1 MISPEVM
8 QELLSVR
15 QVLHYLPESASSEKG
30 WTEHEQ
36 HLFWVALAQHPQ
48 GPWTAIAEFI
58 GTKSARQVM
67 THGQKLRQKLNRW
80 NERLRSNPTASMLM
94 DGANV
99 STSTNVKVTA
109 GISVEAMSTLT
120 TDVPMAGNEYCGLQP
135 AFPLSTPASVGGLQ
149 ERLTVG
155 GVSIVEMDGLP
166 LSDTNVMGP
175 HGMIPPGSERFPS
188 VEMTLPSQFASSSAT
203 HPHVSAD
210 TTRVVELMLSES
222 SEELTVTD
230 FSDDPEML
238 PQDLLDDL
246 LDILSDD
253 DLNELNQHLHHNSSM
268 P

>member
-15 QVLHYLPESASSEKG
+15 QVLHYLPESAPSDKG

-58 GTKSARQVM
+58 GTKSARQAM
-67 THGQKLRQKLNRW
+67 THGQKLRQKLRRW

-94 DGANV
+94 DGRPWDAPIRGIFQAPGGEFN
-99 STSTNVKVTA
+99 A
-109 GISVEAMSTLT
+109 GLMV
-120 TDVPMAGNEYCGLQP
+120 DD
-135 AFPLSTPASVGGLQ
+135 
-149 ERLTVG
+149 
-155 GVSIVEMDGLP
+155 VSIVDMDDFRS
-166 LSDTNVMGP
+166 SDYNM
-175 HGMIPPGSERFPS
+175 
-188 VEMTLPSQFASSSAT
+188 
-203 HPHVSAD
+203 D
-210 TTRVVELMLSES
+210 TTRVVELMLSET
-222 SEELTVTD
+222 SEEVTVTD

-253 DLNELNQHLHHNSSM
+253 DLNELNQHHHRNPNM

>member
-15 QVLHYLPESASSEKG
+15 QVLHYLPESAPSDKG

-58 GTKSARQVM
+58 GTKSARQAM
-67 THGQKLRQKLNRW
+67 THGQKLRQKLRRW

-94 DGANV
+94 DGRPWDAPIRGIFQAPGGEFN
-99 STSTNVKVTA
+99 A
-109 GISVEAMSTLT
+109 GLMV
-120 TDVPMAGNEYCGLQP
+120 DD
-135 AFPLSTPASVGGLQ
+135 
-149 ERLTVG
+149 
-155 GVSIVEMDGLP
+155 VSIVDMDDFRS
-166 LSDTNVMGP
+166 SDYNMN
-175 HGMIPPGSERFPS
+175 
-188 VEMTLPSQFASSSAT
+188 
-203 HPHVSAD
+203 
-210 TTRVVELMLSES
+210 TTRVVELMLSET
-222 SEELTVTD
+222 SEEVTVTD

-253 DLNELNQHLHHNSSM
+253 DLNELNQHHHRNPNM

>member
-15 QVLHYLPESASSEKG
+15 QVLHYLPESAPSDKG

-58 GTKSARQVM
+58 GTKSARQAM
-67 THGQKLRQKLNRW
+67 THGQKLRQKLRRW

-94 DGANV
+94 DGRPWDAPIRGIFQAPGGEFN
-99 STSTNVKVTA
+99 A
-109 GISVEAMSTLT
+109 GLMV
-120 TDVPMAGNEYCGLQP
+120 DD
-135 AFPLSTPASVGGLQ
+135 
-149 ERLTVG
+149 
-155 GVSIVEMDGLP
+155 VSIVDMDDFRS
-166 LSDTNVMGP
+166 SDYNM
-175 HGMIPPGSERFPS
+175 
-188 VEMTLPSQFASSSAT
+188 
-203 HPHVSAD
+203 D
-210 TTRVVELMLSES
+210 TTRVVELMLSET
-222 SEELTVTD
+222 SEEVTVTD

-253 DLNELNQHLHHNSSM
+253 DLNELNQHHHRNPSM

>member
-15 QVLHYLPESASSEKG
+15 QVLHYLPESAPSDKG

-58 GTKSARQVM
+58 GTKSARQAM
-67 THGQKLRQKLNRW
+67 THGQKLRQKLRRW

-94 DGANV
+94 DGRPWDAPIRGIFQAPGGEFN
-99 STSTNVKVTA
+99 A
-109 GISVEAMSTLT
+109 GLMV
-120 TDVPMAGNEYCGLQP
+120 DD
-135 AFPLSTPASVGGLQ
+135 
-149 ERLTVG
+149 
-155 GVSIVEMDGLP
+155 VSIVDMDDFRSSDYNMVGPNSMVAPDSVPMIGVGLP
-166 LSDTNVMGP
+166 AQY
-175 HGMIPPGSERFPS
+175 PS
-188 VEMTLPSQFASSSAT
+188 KV
-203 HPHVSAD
+203 
-210 TTRVVELMLSES
+210 
-222 SEELTVTD
+222 TVTD

-253 DLNELNQHLHHNSSM
+253 DLNELNQHHHRNPSM

>member
-15 QVLHYLPESASSEKG
+15 QVLHYLPESAPSDKG

-58 GTKSARQVM
+58 GTKSARQAM
-67 THGQKLRQKLNRW
+67 THGQKLRQKLRRW

-94 DGANV
+94 DGVNV
-99 STSTNVKVTA
+99 STSAALSVTA
-109 GISVEAMSTLT
+109 DISAEAVGRADQGDYNMVGPNSMVAP
-120 TDVPMAGNEYCGLQP
+120 DSVPMI
-135 AFPLSTPASVGGLQ
+135 
-149 ERLTVG
+149 
-155 GVSIVEMDGLP
+155 GVGLP
-166 LSDTNVMGP
+166 AQY
-175 HGMIPPGSERFPS
+175 PS
-188 VEMTLPSQFASSSAT
+188 KV
-203 HPHVSAD
+203 
-210 TTRVVELMLSES
+210 
-222 SEELTVTD
+222 TVTD

-253 DLNELNQHLHHNSSM
+253 DLNELNQHHHRNPNM

>member
-15 QVLHYLPESASSEKG
+15 QVLHYLPESAPSDKG

-58 GTKSARQVM
+58 GTKSARQAM
-67 THGQKLRQKLNRW
+67 THGQKLRQKLRRW

-94 DGANV
+94 DGAPGGEFN
-99 STSTNVKVTA
+99 A
-109 GISVEAMSTLT
+109 GLMV
-120 TDVPMAGNEYCGLQP
+120 DD
-135 AFPLSTPASVGGLQ
+135 
-149 ERLTVG
+149 
-155 GVSIVEMDGLP
+155 VSIVDMDDFRS
-166 LSDTNVMGP
+166 SDYNMN
-175 HGMIPPGSERFPS
+175 
-188 VEMTLPSQFASSSAT
+188 
-203 HPHVSAD
+203 
-210 TTRVVELMLSES
+210 TTRVVELMLSET
-222 SEELTVTD
+222 SEEVTVTD

-253 DLNELNQHLHHNSSM
+253 DLNELNQHHHRNPNM

>member
-15 QVLHYLPESASSEKG
+15 QVLHYLPESAPSDKG

-58 GTKSARQVM
+58 GTKSARQAM
-67 THGQKLRQKLNRW
+67 THGQKLRQKLRRW

-94 DGANV
+94 DGAPGGEFN
-99 STSTNVKVTA
+99 A
-109 GISVEAMSTLT
+109 GLMV
-120 TDVPMAGNEYCGLQP
+120 DD
-135 AFPLSTPASVGGLQ
+135 
-149 ERLTVG
+149 
-155 GVSIVEMDGLP
+155 VSIVDMDDFRSSDYNMVGPNSMVAPDSVPMIGVGLP
-166 LSDTNVMGP
+166 AQY
-175 HGMIPPGSERFPS
+175 PS
-188 VEMTLPSQFASSSAT
+188 KV
-203 HPHVSAD
+203 
-210 TTRVVELMLSES
+210 
-222 SEELTVTD
+222 TVTD

-253 DLNELNQHLHHNSSM
+253 DLNELNQHHHRNPNM